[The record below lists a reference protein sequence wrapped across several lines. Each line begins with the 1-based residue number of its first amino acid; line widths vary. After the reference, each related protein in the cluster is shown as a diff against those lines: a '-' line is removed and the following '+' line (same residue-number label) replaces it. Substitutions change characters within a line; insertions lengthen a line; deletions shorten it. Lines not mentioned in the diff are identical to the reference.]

1 MKIGILGSSHS
12 YGGNG
17 NKKSEMTP
25 RLVDELQMLVPHVK
39 WIDYSQ
45 PGKGSELYAN
55 FIIDAYHTH
64 KVDALLIES
73 IANRSSRYIFTGKY
87 FNKTLD
93 TYIKHYPTAYS
104 ELHSSCTFT
113 SNPNRPDLA
122 KNLSF
127 NKYKR
132 WTDLKLM
139 MLDDNAATEI
149 SKIDL
154 YYAYQ
159 LCDIL
164 NIKTIKWSMFDNY
177 TTDDKE
183 QRCVYDFLEENLKAN
198 PKENKHLWSDDD
210 VHLNKVWQKRMLRKY
225 LIPII
230 NYKLENKND

>member
-1 MKIGILGSSHS
+1 MVIKPKVRGFLCTTTHPVGC
-12 YGGNG
+12 
-17 NKKSEMTP
+17 
-25 RLVDELQMLVPHVK
+25 DENVRRQIEHVK
-39 WIDYSQ
+39 S
-45 PGKGSELYAN
+45 KGDVNGGPKRVLVLGAS
-55 FIIDAYHTH
+55 
-64 KVDALLIES
+64 
-73 IANRSSRYIFTGKY
+73 TG
-87 FNKTLD
+87 
-93 TYIKHYPTAYS
+93 
-104 ELHSSCTFT
+104 
-113 SNPNRPDLA
+113 
-122 KNLSF
+122 
-127 NKYKR
+127 YKR
-132 WTDLKLM
+132 WTDLTLM